1 MAHVFTT
8 MGTVVSVRVDGGA
21 ADTATLDAVEAVF
34 DRLDREFSRWR
45 PDSPASRIADGR
57 LSLLR
62 SSEAHRE
69 RYAEALRWRADT
81 AGAFT
86 PHRPDGT
93 VDLAGTIK
101 AAATEAGGDVLDT
114 VGHERWCINAGGDV
128 LTRGGTLEHP
138 WTVAL
143 ADPDDPQHVLRV
155 VSLRGRGRAV
165 ATSGTSQRGEHVWRT
180 DAESTYRQ
188 VTVIADD
195 LMTADVLATAVLA
208 GGPATR
214 SLAERGWPVEI
225 VTVDRA
231 GEPASSSGP

>member
-1 MAHVFTT
+1 MTHVFRA
-8 MGTVVSVRVDGGA
+8 MGTVVSVLVDGGA

-34 DRLDREFSRWR
+34 DDLDREFSRWR

-62 SSEAHRE
+62 SSDAHRE
-69 RYAEALRWRADT
+69 CYAEAVRWRADT

-101 AAATEAGGDVLDT
+101 AAATEAAGDVLDAT
-114 VGHERWCINAGGDV
+114 GHERWCLNAGGDI
-128 LTRGGTLEHP
+128 LTRGGTPAHP
-138 WTVAL
+138 WNVAL
-143 ADPDDPQHVLRV
+143 ADPDHPQHGLRV
-155 VSLRGRGRAV
+155 VSLHGARRAV

-180 DAESTYRQ
+180 DPESTYRQ

-225 VTVDRA
+225 VTVDRTS
-231 GEPASSSGP
+231 EPACLSGP

>member
-1 MAHVFTT
+1 MAHVFAT
-8 MGTVVSVRVDGGA
+8 MGTVVSVRVDDDA
-21 ADTATLDAVEAVF
+21 VDAATLDAVEAVF
-34 DRLDREFSRWR
+34 DDLDREFSRWR
-45 PDSPASRIADGR
+45 PDSPASQIADGQ

-101 AAATEAGGDVLDT
+101 AAATEAAGNVLDAA
-114 VGHERWCINAGGDV
+114 GHERWCINAGGDV
-128 LTRGGTLEHP
+128 LTRGGTPAHP

-155 VSLRGRGRAV
+155 VSLHGPQRAV

-180 DAESTYRQ
+180 DPKSTYRQ
-188 VTVIADD
+188 VTIVADD
-195 LMTADVLATAVLA
+195 LMTADVLATAILA

-214 SLAERGWPVEI
+214 LLAEQGWPVHI
-225 VTVDRA
+225 VTVNRA

>member
-1 MAHVFTT
+1 LTHVFAT
-8 MGTVVSVRVDGGA
+8 MGTVVSVRVDGDA
-21 ADTATLDAVEAVF
+21 ADTATLDTVEAVF
-34 DRLDREFSRWR
+34 DDLDHEFSRWR
-45 PDSPASRIADGR
+45 PDSPASQIADGR

-101 AAATEAGGDVLDT
+101 AAATEAAGDILDAA
-114 VGHERWCINAGGDV
+114 GHERWCLNAGGDV
-128 LTRGGTLEHP
+128 LTRGGTPAHP
-138 WTVAL
+138 WNVAL

-155 VSLRGRGRAV
+155 VSLHGPRRAV

-180 DAESTYRQ
+180 DAKSTYRQ
-188 VTVIADD
+188 VTVVADD

-208 GGPATR
+208 GGPATW
-214 SLAERGWPVEI
+214 SLAEQGWPVEI
-225 VTVDRA
+225 VTIDRA
-231 GEPASSSGP
+231 GEPASRSWP

>member
-1 MAHVFTT
+1 LNHVFRT
-8 MGTVVSVRVDGGA
+8 MGTVVSVRVDGDV
-21 ADTATLDAVEAVF
+21 ADTATLDTVEAVF
-34 DRLDREFSRWR
+34 DDLDREFSRWR
-45 PDSPASRIADGR
+45 PGSPASQIADGR

-101 AAATEAGGDVLDT
+101 AAATEAAGDVLDAA
-114 VGHERWCINAGGDV
+114 GHERWCLNAGGDV
-128 LTRGGTLEHP
+128 LTRGGTPAHP
-138 WTVAL
+138 WNVAL
-143 ADPDDPQHVLRV
+143 ADPDDPQHMLRV
-155 VSLRGRGRAV
+155 VSLHGARRAV

-180 DAESTYRQ
+180 DPESTYRQ
-188 VTVIADD
+188 VTVIADG
-195 LMTADVLATAVLA
+195 LLTADVLATAVLA

-225 VTVDRA
+225 VTVDRTS
-231 GEPASSSGP
+231 EPACLSGP